1 MLNFCVRKGYQQQL
15 AHCSS
20 IKVKII
26 VIAIAQQI
34 EPTANVS
41 QMLFTLAVKNMLLY
55 GRAKLCEYWAMSI
68 PRMLPK
74 VHGDGHVVGSLNMAF

>member
-1 MLNFCVRKGYQQQL
+1 M
-15 AHCSS
+15 
-20 IKVKII
+20 
-26 VIAIAQQI
+26 IAIAQQI

-74 VHGDGHVVGSLNMAF
+74 VHGNGHVVGSLNMAF